1 MRRLRFAA
9 SALLLAFASL
19 VVLAAPAQ
27 AADGDLDTSFDSDGI
42 RIQNRTAGTDVAYDL
57 FVQGDGDFVVGGKDH
72 NNLSKSDAQRMAN
85 LGFNAD
91 GSGSGL
97 FANPNDRL
105 FWSPKTDAIWEALL
119 MSNGRYAF
127 IGHAG
132 TSTTGNG
139 GNYDCVVAVRNS
151 SGSLDSNFSG
161 DGKKFV
167 KFHSTKTDQCYA
179 GALQADGMS
188 IAAGYVSTNSADIAR
203 ARLNTDGTL
212 DTSFSSDGKLTANLG
227 GTDSIRAVEVDANG
241 KIVVAGKA
249 ANDFFVSRYTTS
261 GSLDTSFSS
270 DGIHTF
276 DLGAG
281 ARPSELKSVS
291 STPADV

>member
-1 MRRLRFAA
+1 
-9 SALLLAFASL
+9 
-19 VVLAAPAQ
+19 
-27 AADGDLDTSFDSDGI
+27 
-42 RIQNRTAGTDVAYDL
+42 
-57 FVQGDGDFVVGGKDH
+57 
-72 NNLSKSDAQRMAN
+72 
-85 LGFNAD
+85 
-91 GSGSGL
+91 
-97 FANPNDRL
+97 NPNDRL
-105 FWSPKTDAIWEALL
+105 FWSPKTDAIREVLL
-119 MSNGRYAF
+119 PSGGGYVF
-127 IGHAG
+127 VGHAG

-139 GNYDCVVAVRNS
+139 GNYDCVVVVRNS

-179 GALQADGMS
+179 GALQADGKI
-188 IAAGYVSTNSADIAR
+188 IAAGYVSTNSADIAL

-281 ARPSELKSVS
+281 ATDQLWGMKIQDDGKIVVAGHNGSGDWGVARLTAAGAMDTSFGGGDGITITDFGGS
-291 STPADV
+291 DDQ